1 MNELTRSQQRAPNV
15 WDILRDFDSREDWP
29 SVGRWRGFGNGSL
42 LPAIDVSETDDSYV
56 ISAELPGVT
65 KEDIHV
71 SIQDGVLT
79 INAESK
85 FEQKQEKDGRLVRQ
99 ERRYGKY
106 VRSLRLGG
114 DVKEANVK
122 AVYTDGIL
130 NLTIPK
136 AEEAK
141 PRHVE
146 VKVS

>member
-1 MNELTRSQQRAPNV
+1 MNELMKSKQHIPSV
-15 WDILRDFDSREDWP
+15 WDIFRDFEFRDDWP
-29 SVGRWRGFGNGSL
+29 SVGRGRGFGNGSL
-42 LPAIDVSETDDSYV
+42 LPAIDVSETNDGFV
-56 ISAELPGVT
+56 VSAELPGVD

-85 FEQKQEKDGRLVRQ
+85 YEQKQEQDGRLVRQ

-114 DVKEANVK
+114 DVKENKIQA
-122 AVYTDGIL
+122 AYQDGVLKL
-130 NLTIPK
+130 NIPK

-141 PRHVE
+141 PRHIE

>member
-1 MNELTRSQQRAPNV
+1 MNELTRAPQNAPSV
-15 WDILRDFDSREDWP
+15 WDIFRDFDFREDWP

-42 LPAIDVSETDDSYV
+42 LPAIDVSETDDGYV
-56 ISAELPGVT
+56 VSAELPGVS

-71 SIQDGVLT
+71 SIQDGLLT

-85 FEQKQEKDGRLVRQ
+85 FEQKQEKEGRLVRQ

-114 DVKEANVK
+114 DVKEDKVK
-122 AVYTDGIL
+122 AVYKDGIL
-130 NLTIPK
+130 SLTIPK

-146 VKVS
+146 VTVA

>member
-1 MNELTRSQQRAPNV
+1 MNDLTRSQQHTPSV
-15 WDILRDFDSREDWP
+15 WDIVKDFDFRDDWP

-42 LPAIDVSETDDSYV
+42 LPAIDVSETDEAYTV
-56 ISAELPGVT
+56 SAELPGVS

-85 FEQKQEKDGRLVRQ
+85 FEEQEKKDGRLVRQ

-114 DVKEANVK
+114 DVKEDKVK
-122 AVYTDGIL
+122 AVYEDGVL
-130 NLTIPK
+130 KLTIPK
-136 AEEAK
+136 AEAAK
-141 PRHVE
+141 PRHIE
-146 VKVS
+146 VTVS